1 MVAWDRPHQWGIDP
15 FAGQEVIDYGDVLF
29 STGLDSN
36 IPAEIE
42 TEFRSIHAE
51 GVKTLMFGGDHFSTY
66 PVLRSLASFHDE
78 PLALI
83 HFDAHSDTWREDEQT
98 INHGTMFFH
107 AAEQGLIDP
116 AHSAQIGLRTF
127 NDETHGF
134 TIFSA
139 EDARST
145 GVADVVEAVRDLVGT
160 RPVYV
165 TFDIDCLDPSMAP
178 GTGTPVIG
186 GLTTMEAQQLLRG
199 LRGINLHG
207 ADVVEVAPVYDQ
219 SQITA
224 LAAATIAMNLIALF
238 ATTPG

>member
-1 MVAWDRPHQWGIDP
+1 
-15 FAGQEVIDYGDVLF
+15 
-29 STGLDSN
+29 
-36 IPAEIE
+36 
-42 TEFRSIHAE
+42 
-51 GVKTLMFGGDHFSTY
+51 
-66 PVLRSLASFHDE
+66 
-78 PLALI
+78 
-83 HFDAHSDTWREDEQT
+83 
-98 INHGTMFFH
+98 MFFH

-116 AHSAQIGLRTF
+116 AYSAQIGLRTF

-139 EDARST
+139 EEVRST

-160 RPVYV
+160 RPVYL

-186 GLTTMEAQQLLRG
+186 GLTTMEAQQFLRG

-224 LAAATIAMNLIALF
+224 LAAATVAMNLIALF